1 MIHYDTTVKIN
12 EREGECVVTEGLIA
26 FVICVLKLQLDLM
39 VITEEV
45 WNTASCEA
53 VRFLTA
59 KLVA

>member
-12 EREGECVVTEGLIA
+12 EREGEFVVTEGLIA

-45 WNTASCEA
+45 WNTASYEA